1 MAITR
6 AGFGPLMT
14 SSRSLVCPQC
24 RASDEANL
32 RLTPPCFHELQ
43 VFGVVGRNDA
53 PADVAAGH
61 APGEWEVRDDAW
73 DETRFHLRTGSTSV
87 VPWLVVSE
95 RGSDIAGETARR
107 RGRIWVKADVVPTTL
122 LSGCLLAAS

>member
-1 MAITR
+1 MARTR
-6 AGFGPLMT
+6 AGSGPLMR

-61 APGEWEVRDDAW
+61 ALAK
-73 DETRFHLRTGSTSV
+73 TR
-87 VPWLVVSE
+87 
-95 RGSDIAGETARR
+95 
-107 RGRIWVKADVVPTTL
+107 
-122 LSGCLLAAS
+122 AAPAV

>member
-1 MAITR
+1 M
-6 AGFGPLMT
+6 
-14 SSRSLVCPQC
+14 
-24 RASDEANL
+24 
-32 RLTPPCFHELQ
+32 Q

-95 RGSDIAGETARR
+95 RGSDVAGETARR
-107 RGRIWVKADVVPTTL
+107 RGRIWVKAEVVPNATL
-122 LSGCLLAAS
+122 PVCLLAAG

>member
-1 MAITR
+1 MARTR
-6 AGFGPLMT
+6 AGSGPLMR

-53 PADVAAGH
+53 LVDGAAGH
-61 APGEWEVRDDAW
+61 AHGEQRVALGFGR
-73 DETRFHLRTGSTSV
+73 ETCRGIEAGRRTG
-87 VPWLVVSE
+87 PE
-95 RGSDIAGETARR
+95 R
-107 RGRIWVKADVVPTTL
+107 RGNGPAPKQ
-122 LSGCLLAAS
+122 